1 MESKQQSAHMFG
13 DRLRRER
20 EMRGVSL
27 EEIAER
33 TKIGT
38 RLLKA
43 LEDEQFELLPG
54 GIFNKGF
61 VRAYANYLGMDE
73 EQAVAEYL
81 QAAGQAEPDVQ
92 LIAQQSDRAEGRY
105 YEPARSGT
113 RGFPFLPVVIL
124 LLLVVAGFGGWKLYQ
139 QHMAEQEGARVEQQ
153 ASVTPP
159 AESAAPPKPV
169 AEIPQGNKPEP
180 STGGSQ
186 VSSSAV
192 QASPAGTENSSPVE
206 ASGFD
211 VVVRTK
217 GRAWVS
223 LKADGKI
230 LVRGIL
236 DADQVRTLHATQ
248 EVVIWTGNAGMTE
261 VEFQG
266 KPVPIEAGPNEARVL
281 VFKPGGLQASPQP
294 AAAPPSQTPAQPPM
308 EQLPAPQ

>member
-1 MESKQQSAHMFG
+1 MFG
-13 DRLRRER
+13 ERLRRER

-92 LIAQQSDRAEGRY
+92 LIAQQSDRSDIRY
-105 YEPARSGT
+105 REPVPVGN
-113 RGFPFLPVVIL
+113 RGFPFLPV
-124 LLLVVAGFGGWKLYQ
+124 LLLVLVAVAGFGGWKLYQ
-139 QHMAEQEGARVEQQ
+139 QHMAEQDAARAEQQ
-153 ASVTPP
+153 PSVSTAENPP
-159 AESAAPPKPV
+159 PV
-169 AEIPQGNKPEP
+169 AEVPQNSHPDS
-180 STGGSQ
+180 STATMGSQ
-186 VSSSAV
+186 APSSGAQSSV
-192 QASPAGTENSSPVE
+192 GTAESKSPVE

-236 DADQVRTLHATQ
+236 DADQSRTLHANQ
-248 EVVIWTGNAGMTE
+248 EIVIWTGNAGMTD
-261 VEFQG
+261 VSFQG
-266 KPVPIEAGPNEARVL
+266 KAVPLEGGPNEAL
-281 VFKPGGLQASPQP
+281 VMVFTPEGLKSSRQPTSPP
-294 AAAPPSQTPAQPPM
+294 AAQTPAPAQPTT